1 VFTGSKTV
9 EQLTLYIK
17 QYWGDYG
24 TKPNDGLHRKRG
36 YKCDFKINGNLLH
49 FLSEILYLR
58 NYNIYVIRPT
68 ATYLC
73 NTDDFI

>member
-17 QYWGDYG
+17 QYWGDYD
-24 TKPNDGLHRKRG
+24 TKPNDGLHRRRG
-36 YKCDFKINGNLLH
+36 YKWDFKINGNLLH
-49 FLSEILYLR
+49 FFSEILYLR

-68 ATYLC
+68 LTISF
-73 NTDDFI
+73 NIWSD